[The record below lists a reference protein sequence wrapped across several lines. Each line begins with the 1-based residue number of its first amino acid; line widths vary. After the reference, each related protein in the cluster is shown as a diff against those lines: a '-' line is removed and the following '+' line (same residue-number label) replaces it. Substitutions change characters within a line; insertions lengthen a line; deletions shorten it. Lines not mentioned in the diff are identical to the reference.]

1 MNRQIIQRAAFVVR
15 CAAGATVAWEMA
27 SALALPEPGWAA
39 ISALI
44 VSQERLQETQSTL
57 KGRLLGTLLG
67 IAVTIVVNE
76 VASRV
81 AGVIAVQIAVAV
93 AICAFIT
100 LDRPKLRV
108 AMWTCPIILLTAQS
122 SEPIVTVALQRCSE
136 VILGAMVGAGL
147 HWGAQSMVEAR
158 PVSATPR
165 AVDHAAHGD
174 VQFVARRF
182 AAQESLGPEHH
193 VDREPLRRGL
203 RRCRVLAQVAR
214 LVMTTP

>member
-1 MNRQIIQRAAFVVR
+1 MNTQIVQRAAFVVR

-67 IAVTIVVNE
+67 IAITLTVNE
-76 VASRV
+76 IASRV
-81 AGVIAVQIAVAV
+81 AAAITVQIAIAV
-93 AICAFIT
+93 AITAFIT
-100 LDRPKLRV
+100 RDLPKLRV

-147 HWGAQSMVEAR
+147 HWGAQLLEQAR
-158 PVSATPR
+158 QVSVMAR
-165 AVDHAAHGD
+165 AVDRAAHSD
-174 VQFVARRF
+174 VQFAAQPF
-182 AAQESLGPEHH
+182 AAQESRGPKYH
-193 VDREPLRRGL
+193 VDRETPRRGD
-203 RRCRVLAQVAR
+203 RRRRVLAQAAR
-214 LVMTTP
+214 RVMTTP